1 MRWFIFKNTFYMNYI
16 GSKNSLVKFIYNT
29 ITSVVWY
36 DFSIIDWFAWTHQV
50 GRFFKQRWHSV
61 QSIDQLH
68 FSNVLWK
75 LYIDNCE
82 DIEFDFSKI
91 QSSWYEWFISKNYS
105 YPLSERRYFTTDNA
119 MIFDDIRNRIEK
131 IKWTP
136 LYNRILCSLI
146 ESMDSVSNTAWTY
159 WAYLK
164 SFKKAALNK
173 LVVKPSEIITTS
185 KYCKHH
191 QWDCKEV
198 LKNISADVLYI
209 DPPYNTR
216 QYNTY
221 YHLLETMSLWDEPDI
236 RWKTGLRNDTNWK
249 SLWCS
254 KITAQNEL
262 EEVIKNADVKY
273 IFMSYSNEW
282 ILSYEQIKEAMSKY
296 WEYSYKELP
305 YKKYRWDKEDA
316 RNHIWNSVIEYIH
329 ILKKP
334 SL

>member
-1 MRWFIFKNTFYMNYI
+1 MNYI
-16 GSKNSLVKFIYNT
+16 GSKNLLTKFIYNT

-36 DFSIIDWFAWTHQV
+36 EFSIIDWFAWTHQV

-82 DIEFDFSKI
+82 DMEFDFSKI
-91 QSSWYEWFISKNYS
+91 QSSWYKWFISKNYS
-105 YPLSERRYFTTDNA
+105 YPLSERKYFTTENA

-164 SFKKAALNK
+164 SFKKSSLNK
-173 LVVKPSEIITTS
+173 LSIKPSVIIES
-185 KYCKHH
+185 NKYCKHH
-191 QWDCKEV
+191 QWDCKEI
-198 LKNISADVLYI
+198 LKYIEADVLYI

-221 YHLLETMSLWDEPDI
+221 YHLLETMSLLDEPDI
-236 RWKTGLRNDTNWK
+236 RGKTWLRNDSNWK

-254 KITAQNEL
+254 KATAITEL
-262 EEVIKNADVKY
+262 EEVIKNANVKY

-282 ILSYEQIKEAMSKY
+282 ILTYEQIKEVMEKY

-305 YKKYRWDKEDA
+305 YKKYRWDKEEA
-316 RNHIWNSVIEYIH
+316 RNHIWNQVIEYIH

-334 SL
+334 S